1 MSNQPRGVRN
11 PSPLKV
17 LRSAINQIV
26 LVRVK
31 DGNEYIGNLEMV
43 DPTMN
48 VVLSDCEET
57 SADGR
62 PIARYGK
69 ALIRGSHI
77 VFVSVNYG
85 QVAPERVAI

>member
-1 MSNQPRGVRN
+1 LSSQSKSMRN

-17 LRSAINQIV
+17 LRTAINQVV

-31 DGNEYIGNLEMV
+31 DGNEYIGSLEMV

-57 SADGR
+57 SSDGK
-62 PIARYGK
+62 PLARYGR

-85 QVAPERVAI
+85 QVAPEKVGV

>member
-1 MSNQPRGVRN
+1 MANQARSIRN
-11 PSPLKV
+11 PSPLKI
-17 LRSAINQIV
+17 LRGAINQVV

-31 DGNEYIGNLEMV
+31 DGNEFIGNLEVV

-57 SADGR
+57 TPDGK
-62 PIARYGK
+62 PVARYGK

-77 VFVSVNYG
+77 VFISVNYG
-85 QVAPERVAI
+85 QVAPERARI